1 MTDVLVRG
9 YDARG
14 AVSEDSVSVDGQLCS
29 SEKGLEG
36 CSLEIYGNN
45 FGSRPSFTKINIGGK
60 ECLEARW
67 YPSNEVGLPYL
78 KCKPQLDV
86 VGVKNA
92 TVTIAGQTVLVKP
105 RKGSRGPSSMFNAL
119 CRRGTEAK
127 GIVDY
132 YYGREGEFCV
142 PCPRGAFC
150 SVPFGQARRFTYKD
164 PKALER
170 YFRVKL
176 DLRDTEVEAKEAEK
190 RVHELRL
197 KPNRNFLI

>member
-1 MTDVLVRG
+1 MYLWGSRELEVWLTNSTDEKGVLVFTSPDIISAGVAGRQKSDVYVQDHTRIVFPSPPSPSGYSVGLYFYVVVSGQKSNLVPWSYYPPSVTDVLVRG

-86 VGVKNA
+86 VG
-92 TVTIAGQTVLVKP
+92 
-105 RKGSRGPSSMFNAL
+105 
-119 CRRGTEAK
+119 
-127 GIVDY
+127 
-132 YYGREGEFCV
+132 
-142 PCPRGAFC
+142 
-150 SVPFGQARRFTYKD
+150 
-164 PKALER
+164 
-170 YFRVKL
+170 
-176 DLRDTEVEAKEAEK
+176 
-190 RVHELRL
+190 
-197 KPNRNFLI
+197 